1 MKITAMLSW
10 FDEPCDLLRQC
21 VKGASVIADRI
32 VAADGAYELI
42 HDRKPISPKAQ
53 KLAIADETRKQGLK
67 CSFVPPRLWRG
78 QVEKRNA
85 VLQEACKGSDWVM
98 ILDADWKIT
107 GDRKL
112 IRREIAASDAEQ
124 IAVDFIQ
131 PENYERPIEESAPN
145 VWHVSEAGIPRRHP
159 LIFRVMRD
167 MRCESHHW
175 IYSGVRPSGVRVGLW
190 GGQGI
195 YDTPNTHILTAPHCF
210 EHLCLFRD
218 EKRIIRNRLFCN
230 ARDADVAAFGVE
242 R

>member
-1 MKITAMLSW
+1 MLNW

-21 VKGASVIADRI
+21 VRGASVICDRI

-53 KLAIADETRKQGLK
+53 KRAIADEAKKCGLK
-67 CSFVPPRLWRG
+67 VSFVPPRLWKG

-85 VLQEACKGSDWVM
+85 VLREACKGSDWVM

-107 GDRKL
+107 GDREA
-112 IRREIAASDAEQ
+112 IREEIAASDAEQ
-124 IAVDFIQ
+124 ILVAFVQ
-131 PENYERPIEESAPN
+131 PENHERPLRESAPN
-145 VWHVSEAGIPRRHP
+145 IWHVSEAGVQRRHP
-159 LIFRVMRD
+159 LIFRAMKD
-167 MRCESHHW
+167 MRCERHHW
-175 IYSGVRPSGVRVGLW
+175 IYSGLRPNGTRVGLW
-190 GGQGI
+190 GGHGI
-195 YDTPNTHILTAPHCF
+195 YDLAHSHILEAPHGV

-218 EKRIIRNRLFCN
+218 EKRIIRNRLFCD